1 MDILNQLGVA
11 VGLGSLAGVNLYLT
25 VFLAGLCVRFNWIEL
40 ATQYEGLSVLGEPVV
55 IGVAL
60 ALFCVEFFA
69 DKVPWGDSLWD
80 VVHTV
85 VRPAGAILI
94 GLQAVGE
101 TQPVFQVVVAL
112 LAGGAAATT
121 HAAKAGTR
129 VAINHSPEP
138 ASNIAVSLA
147 EDAGVVG
154 GVALIAASPVLA
166 LAVFTVLLIAL
177 WILMPRVFRRL
188 RSAWWLLLNRGD
200 EGRAQSGLPL
210 NCTVDEDI
218 ALSRRLPAHSS
229 IDWAVRCAAGKVRG
243 FSAIRSHMVGSLAH
257 AGGDEGGA
265 KFWFAGRRWWRPFAV
280 RIDLAGCE
288 IRRESRF
295 LSEVVTAF
303 SRGGDRLLTLRLPR
317 THSVLA
323 AKLAR
328 ELERL
333 IDGGAPDRT
342 AKRIPAAPEA
352 DRLRQPTVALPA

>member
-1 MDILNQLGVA
+1 MQAVEIIALTMGVA
-11 VGLGSLAGVNLYLT
+11 WASGINLYAAVLMLGLMGLAGHIQLPPELHVLMDPL
-25 VFLAGLCVRFNWIEL
+25 VLLAAGFM
-40 ATQYEGLSVLGEPVV
+40 Y
-55 IGVAL
+55 
-60 ALFCVEFFA
+60 CVEFFA

-218 ALSRRLPAHSS
+218 ALSRRLPAHTS

-265 KFWFAGRRWWRPFAV
+265 KFWVAGRRWWRPFAV

-317 THSVLA
+317 GNDSAQRAGDLWRRLEANLA
-323 AKLAR
+323 PHAHHVDAYLLQVAVAR
-328 ELERL
+328 DYER
-333 IDGGAPDRT
+333 
-342 AKRIPAAPEA
+342 
-352 DRLRQPTVALPA
+352 